1 MTGPAPLDSKS
12 LYRRLDPDS
21 LPFET
26 TDEVADLEQIIGQDR
41 AIDALHFGAGM
52 ASSGFNLFVL
62 GPNGIGKHT
71 VVKRFLEERAATEAV
86 PPDYCYLHNFEEAN
100 RPTLLQLP
108 AGAAKQLRDDMDDMV
123 EELRTAIPATF
134 ESDEYQNRIHEL
146 QQEFNQRQE
155 QAFQEIQEEAE
166 KKDITLMQT
175 PGGFTFAPVRDGEV
189 LGPEEFQKLPED
201 ERRQVEADISELQ
214 EKLQWVLRQVPK
226 WRQETQEK
234 VNEINREMAD
244 FAVGHLIDDIK
255 HKHPEREALHAH
267 LEAIKQDVID
277 HVDHFRQQ
285 QQQQQ
290 QEQEEEG
297 AYEAIL
303 RRYRVNALVDN
314 SQAEGAPVVY
324 ADLPTHQHLVG
335 RVEHQAQQGALL
347 TDFRLIR
354 PGALHRAN
362 GGYLILD
369 ARKVLMQPFAWEG
382 LKRALYAGEVRIE
395 SLQQMY
401 SLLATVSLEPEA
413 MPLNVKVVLLGDRF
427 LYYLLA
433 EYEPDFQELFKVQ
446 ADFEEEL
453 PRDEANN
460 ELYARLVGTLVRR
473 EELKPFHKTGVARV
487 LEHASRLVAD
497 SERLSLHAG
506 DLADLLRE
514 ADFWAGDAGR
524 DQVGADDV
532 QQAIDK
538 QAYRAERVRDRMQEA
553 IQRDILMIDTTGAK
567 VGQINGLAV
576 LDLGGFT
583 FGRPQ
588 RITATARLGDGE
600 VTNIERE
607 TEMSGPIH
615 SKGVMILSSFLG
627 ARYARNRSLP
637 LAASLTFEQ
646 SYGMIEGDSASAAE
660 LCALLSVLA
669 DTPLKQSLAVT
680 GSVNQHGEVQAI
692 GGVNEKIEG
701 FYDICADRELTGDQG
716 VIIPQSNVTHLML
729 REDVRDAV
737 EAGRFAVHP
746 VANVDES
753 LALLT
758 GEEAGEP
765 DVEGRY
771 PEGTVNRRVEDR
783 LEELSQIHRR
793 EKSDQDGSGDDG

>member
-1 MTGPAPLDSKS
+1 MTGPAPLEPKS
-12 LYRRLDPDS
+12 LYRHLDPDS

-71 VVKRFLEERAATEAV
+71 VVHRFLEERAAEEAV
-86 PPDYCYLHNFEEAN
+86 PPDYCYVQNFEEPN
-100 RPTLLQLP
+100 RPLLLRLP
-108 AGAAKQLRDDMDDMV
+108 AGGAKQLRDDMDDMV

-155 QAFQEIQEEAE
+155 QAIQEVREEAE
-166 KKDITLMQT
+166 QKDISLMQT

-189 LGPEEFQKLPED
+189 LGPEEFQTLPED

-226 WRQETQEK
+226 WRKETQEK

-244 FAVGHLIDDIK
+244 FAVGHLIDSLK
-255 HKHPEREALHAH
+255 EKYPEHEDLHAH
-267 LEAIKQDVID
+267 LDAIQQDVID
-277 HVDHFRQQ
+277 HIDHFRQSQ
-285 QQQQQ
+285 E

-335 RVEHQAQQGALL
+335 RVEHQPQQGALL
-347 TDFRLIR
+347 TDFRLIQ

-382 LKRALYAGEVRIE
+382 LKRALNAGEVRIE
-395 SLQQMY
+395 SIQEMY

-433 EYEPDFQELFKVQ
+433 EYEPDFRELFKVQ

-473 EELKPFHKTGVARV
+473 EELRPFHKTGVARV
-487 LEHASRLVAD
+487 LEHASRLVSD

-514 ADFWAGDAGR
+514 ADFWAGEGGR
-524 DQVGADDV
+524 DQVGSDDV
-532 QQAIDK
+532 QKAIDK
-538 QAYRAERVRDRMQEA
+538 QAYRSERVRDRMQEA
-553 IQRDILMIDTTGAK
+553 IQRDILMIDTSGAK

-576 LDLGGFT
+576 LDLGGFS

-600 VTNIERE
+600 VLNIERE

-637 LAASLTFEQ
+637 LNASLTFEQ
-646 SYGMIEGDSASAAE
+646 SYGMIEGDSASTAE

-701 FYDICADRELTGDQG
+701 FYDICAERGLSGDQG
-716 VIIPQSNVTHLML
+716 VLIPKSNVAHLML
-729 REDVRDAV
+729 REDIRDAV
-737 EAGRFAVHP
+737 EADRFAVYP
-746 VANVDES
+746 VTNVDEA
-753 LALLT
+753 LTLLT
-758 GEEAGEP
+758 GIEAGEP
-765 DVEGRY
+765 GTEGRY
-771 PEGTVNRRVEDR
+771 PEGSVNRRVEDR
-783 LEELSQIHRR
+783 LEELSQIHHR
-793 EKSDQDGSGDDG
+793 EKSARNGNSNDG

>member
-1 MTGPAPLDSKS
+1 MTGPAPLDPKS
-12 LYRRLDPDS
+12 LYRHLDPDS

-71 VVKRFLEERAATEAV
+71 VVQRFLEERAAAEAV
-86 PPDYCYLHNFEEAN
+86 PPDYCYLHNFEETN
-100 RPTLLQLP
+100 RPILLQLP
-108 AGAAKQLRDDMDDMV
+108 AGAGKQLRDDMDDMV

-166 KKDITLMQT
+166 GKDITLMQT

-226 WRQETQEK
+226 WRKETQDK
-234 VNEINREMAD
+234 VDEINREMAD
-244 FAVGHLIDDIK
+244 FAVGHLIDGIK
-255 HKHPEREALHAH
+255 EKYPEHKGLHAH
-267 LEAIKQDVID
+267 LDAIQQDVID

-290 QEQEEEG
+290 AEESD

-335 RVEHQAQQGALL
+335 RVEHEAQQGALL

-395 SLQQMY
+395 SIQELY

-433 EYEPDFQELFKVQ
+433 EYEPDFRELFKVQ

-473 EELKPFHKTGVARV
+473 EELRPFHKAGVARV
-487 LEHASRLVAD
+487 LEHASRLVSD
-497 SERLSLHAG
+497 SERLSLHSG

-514 ADFWAGDAGR
+514 ADFWAGEAGR
-524 DQVGADDV
+524 NKVGAADV
-532 QQAIDK
+532 QKAIDK
-538 QAYRAERVRDRMQEA
+538 QAYRAERVRDQMQEA
-553 IQRDILMIDTTGAK
+553 IQRDILMIDTSGAK

-576 LDLGGFT
+576 LDMGGFS

-600 VTNIERE
+600 VMNIERE

-637 LAASLTFEQ
+637 LNASLTFEQ
-646 SYGMIEGDSASAAE
+646 SYGMIEGDSASTAE

-701 FYDICADRELTGDQG
+701 FYDICAERGLTGDQG
-716 VIIPQSNVTHLML
+716 VIIPRSNTAHLML

-737 EAGRFAVHP
+737 AAGRFAIYP
-746 VANVDES
+746 VTTVNEAVS
-753 LALLT
+753 LLT
-758 GEEAGEP
+758 GLEAGEP
-765 DVEGRY
+765 DTAGRY
-771 PEGTVNRRVEDR
+771 PEGTLNRRVEDR

-793 EKSDQDGSGDDG
+793 ERSTQDGSDNDG